1 MCAAGLFAEDLLQD
15 GYRRDRAV
23 LAHVA
28 AHPGAT
34 PRQTARSLGAAEKV
48 VARSLSRL
56 TDDGLLER
64 CEEGP
69 ASEPRSYRLA
79 G

>member
-1 MCAAGLFAEDLLQD
+1 M
-15 GYRRDRAV
+15 